1 MNRAAPEPKDNMGKP
16 APRLEARLKVTGEA
30 RYASDMPVN
39 NPAFAFLVTS
49 PIAKGEIKSIDLD
62 AAKAMPGVLD
72 ILTYQNTDDLKNV
85 KYAPGGGG
93 MSTSMQELGPKIHH
107 DGQIVA
113 LVIADNFEQA
123 REAAFKV
130 KMEFAAEP
138 PSATVDSDGVKE
150 VSVKKKLPNAGDAV
164 D

>member
-1 MNRAAPEPKDNMGKP
+1 MNRAAPDPKANMGAP

-49 PIAKGEIKSIDLD
+49 PIAKGEIKSIDL
-62 AAKAMPGVLD
+62 AEAKAVPGVLD
-72 ILTYQNTDDLKNV
+72 ILTHENTGDLKTL

-93 MSTSMQELGPKIHH
+93 MSTSIQELGPKIQH

-113 LVIADNFEQA
+113 VVIADNFEQA
-123 REAAFKV
+123 REAAFRV
-130 KMEFAAEP
+130 KIDYAAEQ
-138 PSATVDSDGVKE
+138 PSATLDR
-150 VSVKKKLPNAGDAV
+150 
-164 D
+164 